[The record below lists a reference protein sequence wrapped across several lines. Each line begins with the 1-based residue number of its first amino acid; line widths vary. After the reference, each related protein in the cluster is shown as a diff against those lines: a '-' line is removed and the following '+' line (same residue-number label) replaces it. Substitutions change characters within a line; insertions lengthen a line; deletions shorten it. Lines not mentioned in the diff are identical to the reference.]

1 MNLSFWLWYYFRT
14 LIDVKKYS
22 RKYGSTLIKKLL
34 SIFWQ
39 YLIDMV
45 TIFASEYDTFTSIS
59 TNTEKLLNSLGDI
72 QNWRRAKFF
81 NAYRIRRQNS
91 SDDSYFQKC
100 ISKICAKDMR
110 KVGIN
115 TEMTILTYTYETIF
129 GKVKIKFDLRLN
141 ICRKDS

>member
-1 MNLSFWLWYYFRT
+1 
-14 LIDVKKYS
+14 
-22 RKYGSTLIKKLL
+22 
-34 SIFWQ
+34 
-39 YLIDMV
+39 MV